1 VDIPYRAGTD
11 EFVTMNIY
19 MYLPI
24 SSGFMG
30 YPGSYMRHTAGPF
43 YGGVWVLVLWIFQ
56 VIIGYFVYRDAKE
69 RKMSAILWLI
79 LVILPLIG
87 YLFMVIY
94 LVIRETEHPLPKEGG
109 DARKILDERYAK
121 GEISHDEYE
130 KMKEELAK

>member
-1 VDIPYRAGTD
+1 
-11 EFVTMNIY
+11 MNIY

-30 YPGSYMRHTAGPF
+30 YPGNYMRHMYSAGPF
-43 YGGVWVLVLWIFQ
+43 HSGVWVLVLWIFQ

-69 RKMSAILWLI
+69 RKMNAILWLI

-94 LVIRETEHPLPKEGG
+94 LVIRETEHPLPKAGG

-121 GEISHDEYE
+121 GEISNDEYE
-130 KMKEELAK
+130 KMKEELEK

>member
-1 VDIPYRAGTD
+1 
-11 EFVTMNIY
+11 MNIY
-19 MYLPI
+19 MYLRI

-30 YPGSYMRHTAGPF
+30 YPGSYMRYPADPSH
-43 YGGVWVLVLWIFQ
+43 GGVWVLVLWIFQ

-69 RKMSAILWLI
+69 RKMNAILWLI

-94 LVIRETEHPLPKEGG
+94 LVIRETEHPLPKESG

-121 GEISHDEYE
+121 GEISTDEYE
-130 KMKEELAK
+130 KMKEELGK